1 MQQQYHERPP
11 NSSRGY
17 QIPTI
22 PGGAYSI
29 PPTAIIIAWAAY
41 RQRKLD
47 WLALR
52 IWLALW
58 EIRCWYEA
66 RSEPN
71 EVPHYTTSHITSAI
85 RSPNLTT
92 KRFQTALSTLQHLNL
107 VNFTSS
113 TIRIATSL
121 DDLQDPD
128 LRQLAGQMLSNIGY
142 VNFDRGLRMPRRMLV
157 FLMTSQRPRPVYA
170 GVMIALLI
178 RTMLTKRYGAYKGCC
193 TASWIALV
201 FGGDPSSIKSAR
213 ARLIED
219 GWFARWIP
227 RSASDSAT
235 ASGSSWQCSSL
246 WQIMTKQNPLCPR
259 NPM

>member
-29 PPTAIIIAWAAY
+29 PPTALIIVWAAY

-113 TIRIATSL
+113 TIRIAASL

-128 LRQLAGQMLSNIGY
+128 LRQLAVQMLSNIGY

-178 RTMLTKRYGAYKGCC
+178 RSMLTKRYGAYKGCC

-235 ASGSSWQCSSL
+235 ASGSSWQCNSL